1 MASFFVI
8 IGMYFARMAGENYE
22 KIKKTDFIIALS
34 STKERL
40 MEIMKDELSKNH
52 GVDDVAKVS
61 DR

>member
-1 MASFFVI
+1 
-8 IGMYFARMAGENYE
+8 MYFARMAGENYE

-34 STKERL
+34 STKKRH